1 MDKDVRCVVL
11 LMLALALVAGQSQ
24 AEIFWSNSQRSDL
37 VQADFGDTVGMGS
50 DKDCGG
56 ATCVK
61 ACCLP
66 PWAHR
71 TGIFGEYLLLRSNEG
86 EVAYGV
92 LADNVGSVG
101 ENIIQQSRVFT
112 VDPDYSSNYRLGGTL
127 ALSSCSSIQLTF
139 TDYYGSDSDAVSFD
153 PAQVGNARIFPLSLH
168 PFPQNAAQP
177 TLDAAAR
184 SAISF
189 ETVDIDYRSV
199 WWANQLGALNYLV
212 GARYANLDQR
222 YGSMYTATGIEH
234 QTRSDVGFDG
244 GGIRFGLD
252 GERHHGHTGLLL
264 YGRSILSL
272 VAGEFRARYQYQRDV
287 DPGVNLIDTAWE
299 ADRIMTMVDLELG
312 VGWQSR
318 CGHFRV
324 TSGYMI
330 SSWFNAVTTDQW
342 IRSVSR
348 NNFVG
353 QPDGMSYDTLMF
365 DGLTVRAEYRF

>member
-1 MDKDVRCVVL
+1 MNKDVRRLVL
-11 LMLALALVAGQSQ
+11 LMLAFVLLARQSQ
-24 AEIFWSNSQRSDL
+24 AEITWSNSSRSDV
-37 VQADFGDTVGMGS
+37 VQTDLGDAGGMGK
-50 DKDCGG
+50 DKSCKGVSCGE
-56 ATCVK
+56 
-61 ACCLP
+61 ACCPP

-92 LADNVGSVG
+92 LVDDTGAGGNLVQKS
-101 ENIIQQSRVFT
+101 EVFT
-112 VDPDYSSNYRLGGTL
+112 VDPDYSSNYRVGGTL
-127 ALSSCSSIQLTF
+127 ALSPCSSIQLTF
-139 TDYYGSDSDAVSFD
+139 ADYYGSDSDAQSFNPADVD
-153 PAQVGNARIFPLSLH
+153 PARIFPLSLH
-168 PFPQNAAQP
+168 PFPQDAAQP

-184 SAISF
+184 SVISF
-189 ETVDIDYRSV
+189 ETADVDYRSI
-199 WWANQLGALNYLV
+199 WWANELSALNYLV
-212 GARYANLDQR
+212 GARYANLEQQ
-222 YGSMYTATGIEH
+222 YASVYEGTGVQH
-234 QTRSDVGFDG
+234 QTRSDVQFDG

-272 VAGEFRARYQYQRDV
+272 VAGQFRANYEYESNV
-287 DPGVNLIDTAWE
+287 NPGVNLIDTAWE

-312 VGWQSR
+312 VGWQSY
-318 CGHFRV
+318 CGHFRI

-348 NNFVG
+348 NDFVG
-353 QPDGMSYDTLMF
+353 QRDGMSYDTLMF